1 MALMVFADV
10 KYITCGILVNEIG
23 FDAFPVIAQQTMV
36 LGTNP
41 QALFAVFYQTVDGV
55 QVL

>member
-1 MALMVFADV
+1 MVFADV

-23 FDAFPVIAQQTMV
+23 FDVFPVIVQQTMV

>member
-1 MALMVFADV
+1 MVFADV
-10 KYITCGILVNEIG
+10 KYISCSVLVDKIG
-23 FDAFPVIAQQTMV
+23 FDVFPVIAQQTMV